1 MIRWPA
7 GRFVAI
13 LLAALNWRMSVR
25 NVKRSSISVSAML
38 KYTILRYII
47 QHRNEKNVVPIWEFL
62 MRIPSY
68 NYALFSSLDCSG
80 KRPLEGPLKEELE
93 RALARAESLTQE
105 YNNVLKLFEEEMF
118 NTSSVLDLFNQQF
131 GWVSSLAN
139 HTKNEDGFFKIQ
151 AVGAKYV
158 IQHNCNCFHY
168 ADLSTA
174 NVWCAGDVKRLR

>member
-1 MIRWPA
+1 MTKMWSQF
-7 GRFVAI
+7 GSF
-13 LLAALNWRMSVR
+13 W
-25 NVKRSSISVSAML
+25 
-38 KYTILRYII
+38 
-47 QHRNEKNVVPIWEFL
+47 WEFHPT
-62 MRIPSY
+62 IV
-68 NYALFSSLDCSG
+68 ALFSSLDCSG

-151 AVGAKYV
+151 AVGANYV
-158 IQHNCNCFHY
+158 IQHNCNCFHS
-168 ADLSTA
+168 ADLSTT
-174 NVWCAGDVKRLR
+174 NILCAGDVKRLR